1 MKVSVKQKNAKLW
14 NKESSSL
21 NQAQV
26 GEIQIVYKDE
36 NGVKKVGYVNLTDI
50 DLEYGD
56 ETISIGD
63 LLTLQT
69 DRIETL
75 IKANEKLTK
84 QFNKV
89 DKFIQAIGGKVK

>member
-1 MKVSVKQKNAKLW
+1 MKVATRQKNAKLW
-14 NKESSSL
+14 NKEIKNL
-21 NQAQV
+21 NEAQV

-36 NGVKKVGYVNLTDI
+36 NGVKRVGYVDLTSI
-50 DLEYGD
+50 ELEYGN
-56 ETISIGD
+56 EIISVGD

-89 DKFIQAIGGKVK
+89 DKFIKAIGGRTK